1 MTLITFVHYQD
12 NPIGLFFDQI
22 LYWYGI
28 ALIVMMYTGL
38 VYVWALLCKLNEVPI
53 HTVFGKKR
61 THFLV
66 GTNVL
71 LCILMIPFPV
81 SSISNL
87 SYELFLLVMNPLLAI
102 LILTMIVVVSVYG
115 YRVYK

>member
-1 MTLITFVHYQD
+1 MTLITFAHYQD
-12 NPIGLFFDQI
+12 TPIGLFFDQI

-38 VYVWALLCKLNEVPI
+38 VYVWAILCKANMMPI
-53 HTVFGKKR
+53 HSVFGENR
-61 THFLV
+61 ARFLI

-87 SYELFLLVMNPLLAI
+87 SYDLFLLIMNPLLTI
-102 LILTMIVVVSVYG
+102 LILTLIVLVSVYG